1 MTSLRVALSQIN
13 TVLGE
18 LDHNVDQI
26 LKSLNAADEA
36 GADIAC
42 FPELAITGYP
52 PEDLV
57 LKPGF
62 VQDSIAACQL
72 VASKSSKCVAIFGF
86 VDRISDSGS
95 REEVSSD
102 SQERLSKGNSID
114 EKPDEERT
122 SSDDPAAE
130 SKGHMLPVARPV
142 METTNSAAIAC
153 DGSLLGTYAKRY
165 LPNYAVFDEERT
177 FTPGKGSH
185 PIFVV
190 GGVGVGV
197 SICEDAWVQDGPLP
211 QEVANG
217 ARLLIVINASPY
229 AKGRIRQR
237 KEILRAR
244 FNECGTPI
252 AYVNAVGG
260 QDELVFDGGSMVF
273 DAQGDLI
280 VSAPQF
286 KESMMFVDIECPDDP
301 SSAQKIHMEK
311 SFAKIAITRRPR
323 PQAEPLINEI
333 ADELSINE
341 EVYEALVLGTRDY
354 VEKNGFPGVV
364 IGLSGGIDSS
374 LVATI
379 AKDALG
385 ANKVLG
391 IGMPSRYSSKGSVD
405 DARELAGN
413 LGISFEV
420 IPIESVHSAFEAIL
434 TPFLGNP
441 LPGLTGENLQS
452 RIRGIIL
459 MAVSNAT
466 GRLVLTTGN
475 KSELAVG
482 YSTLYGDSAGG
493 YAVIKDVLK
502 TEVFELVKWR
512 NKARGVVIPQ
522 AVIDKPP
529 SAELREDQRD
539 DQSLPSYDVLDAILV
554 ELVEGDRTPS
564 DFDPVGIDPSLVDS
578 IARMIDSAEHKRR
591 QNPPGVRVTSKA
603 FGKDRRVP
611 ITNRY
616 RPHGTRDM

>member
-13 TVLGE
+13 TVVGD

-26 LKSLNAADEA
+26 LRALNAADEI

-72 VASKSSKCVAIFGF
+72 VASRSSKCVAIFGF
-86 VDRISDSGS
+86 VDRINGLDPK
-95 REEVSSD
+95 EEISSE
-102 SQERLSKGNSID
+102 SQERISKASSTD
-114 EKPDEERT
+114 EKPDGEKVSPDE
-122 SSDDPAAE
+122 AVVE
-130 SKGHMLPVARPV
+130 SKGPPLQLARPV

-153 DGSLLGTYAKRY
+153 DGSLLGTYAKRH

-177 FTPGKGSH
+177 FTPGNGGH

-229 AKGRIRQR
+229 AKNRIQYR

-244 FNECGTPI
+244 FSECGTPI

-260 QDELVFDGGSMVF
+260 QDELVFDGASMVL

-280 VSAPQF
+280 AAAPQF
-286 KESMMFVDIECPDDP
+286 KESMLVVDIECPDDP
-301 SSAQKIHMEK
+301 AIPQKVHMER
-311 SFAKIAITRRPR
+311 SFTKIAITRRPR
-323 PQAEPLINEI
+323 PHAMPLINEI
-333 ADELSINE
+333 ADEMSINE
-341 EVYEALVLGTRDY
+341 EVYEALVLGTKDY

-385 ANKVLG
+385 EQNVLG
-391 IGMPSRYSSKGSVD
+391 IGMPSRYSSKGSID
-405 DARELAGN
+405 DARELANN

-420 IPIESVHSAFEAIL
+420 IPIESVHASFEAIL
-434 TPFLGNP
+434 TPLLGSP

-493 YAVIKDVLK
+493 YGVIKDVLK
-502 TEVFELVKWR
+502 TEVFQLVKWR
-512 NKARGVVIPQ
+512 NSERGMVIPQ

-564 DFDPVGIDPSLVDS
+564 DFDPVGIDPSLVNS

-616 RPHGTRDM
+616 RPHGTKGK